1 MAKDHG
7 GKGKKE
13 SADGAAGPSN
23 CKFDGCK
30 KSQEKFGFCKEHY
43 EWYMAGVIKG
53 DGSKPVDY
61 EQKLSLHHWRSQRK
75 VA

>member
-1 MAKDHG
+1 MAKDHNP
-7 GKGKKE
+7 KAKKE
-13 SADGAAGPSN
+13 SEGSVGPSP

-30 KSQEKFGFCKEHY
+30 KSQEKFGFCLNHY
-43 EWYMAGVIKG
+43 EWYMAGVIRG

-61 EQKLSLHHWRSQRK
+61 EQKLSLHQWRSQKK